1 MKNFKDIFDQFD
13 WNEVTDSIYAKTRQD
28 VELAL
33 NKSDNR
39 DIEDFNKS
47 LLNIYSW
54 EVLEEIKNN
63 SPGWEQKLPEAI
75 SKLIKEKRLF
85 GYSN

>member
-1 MKNFKDIFDQFD
+1 MKNLYKYFKD
-13 WNEVTDSIYAKTRQD
+13 
-28 VELAL
+28 
-33 NKSDNR
+33 NKKIR
-39 DIEDFNKS
+39 DIENFNKS

-75 SKLIKEKRLF
+75 SKLIKEKKLF

>member
-1 MKNFKDIFDQFD
+1 MKNLYKYFKDNQKI
-13 WNEVTDSIYAKTRQD
+13 
-28 VELAL
+28 
-33 NKSDNR
+33 R
-39 DIEDFNKS
+39 DIENFNKS

-63 SPGWEQKLPEAI
+63 STGWEQKLPESI
-75 SKLIKEKRLF
+75 SKLIKEKKLF